1 MRAAGQ
7 AAPPGLVRM
16 QDFLLIIH
24 FLGLALG
31 VGTSFATLR
40 LGLATKDLPPAERAQ
55 FFKHAIALGKNGSL
69 GLALLIASGLGM
81 LFTRGVSTV
90 FSSGGVAFHVKL
102 TLVLVL
108 AGLLGFSQV
117 LVKRVREKQDAQAMA
132 TLAKV
137 GPVML
142 LTGLGIVVAAVLAF
156 H

>member
-1 MRAAGQ
+1 
-7 AAPPGLVRM
+7 M

-40 LGLATKDLPPAERAQ
+40 LGLSTKDLPPAERAQ
-55 FFKHAIALGKNGSL
+55 VFKHVIGLGKNGSL
-69 GLALLIASGLGM
+69 GLGLLIASGLCM
-81 LFTRGVSTV
+81 LFTRGVTTV

-117 LVKRVREKQDAQAMA
+117 LVKRVREKQDARAMA

-142 LTGLGIVVAAVLAF
+142 LTGVGIVVAAVLAF

>member
-1 MRAAGQ
+1 
-7 AAPPGLVRM
+7 M

-24 FLGLALG
+24 FVGLALG

-40 LGLATKDLPPAERAQ
+40 LGFATRDLPPAERAQ
-55 FFKHAIALGKNGSL
+55 FFKRVMALGKNGSL

-81 LFTRGVSTV
+81 VFTRGPTSV
-90 FSSGGVAFHVKL
+90 FSAGGVAFHVKL

-108 AGLLGFSQV
+108 AGLLGFMQV
-117 LVKRVREKQDAQAMA
+117 LIKRVREKQDAQAMA
-132 TLAKV
+132 TIAKV

-142 LTGLGIVVAAVLAF
+142 VTGVGIIVAAVLAF

>member
-1 MRAAGQ
+1 
-7 AAPPGLVRM
+7 M
-16 QDFLLIIH
+16 QDFFLIIH
-24 FLGLALG
+24 FVGLALG

-55 FFKHAIALGKNGSL
+55 FFKYAMALGKNGSL
-69 GLALLIASGLGM
+69 GLALLIASGLCM
-81 LFTRGVSTV
+81 LFTRGVTTV
-90 FSSGGVAFHVKL
+90 FGAGGAAFHVKL

-108 AGLLGFSQV
+108 AGLLGFTQV

-142 LTGLGIVVAAVLAF
+142 LTGLGIVVTAVLAF

>member
-1 MRAAGQ
+1 
-7 AAPPGLVRM
+7 M

-24 FLGLALG
+24 FVGLALG

-40 LGLATKDLPPAERAQ
+40 LALAAKASPPAERAQ
-55 FFKHAIALGKNGSL
+55 IFKYAMALAKNGSL

-81 LFTRGVSTV
+81 VFTRGAATV

-108 AGLLGFSQV
+108 VGLLGFAQV
-117 LVKRVREKQDAQAMA
+117 LGKRAREKQDAQAMA

-137 GPVML
+137 GPAML
-142 LTGLGIVVAAVLAF
+142 VTGLGIVVAAVLAF

>member
-1 MRAAGQ
+1 
-7 AAPPGLVRM
+7 M

-24 FLGLALG
+24 FVGLALG

-40 LGLATKDLPPAERAQ
+40 LGFAAKDLAPAERAQ
-55 FFKHAIALGKNGSL
+55 FFKPVMTLGKNGSL

-81 LFTRGVSTV
+81 LFTRGPTAV

-102 TLVLVL
+102 TLVVVL
-108 AGLLGFSQV
+108 AGLLGFTQV
-117 LVKRVREKQDAQAMA
+117 LIKRAREKQDAKAMA